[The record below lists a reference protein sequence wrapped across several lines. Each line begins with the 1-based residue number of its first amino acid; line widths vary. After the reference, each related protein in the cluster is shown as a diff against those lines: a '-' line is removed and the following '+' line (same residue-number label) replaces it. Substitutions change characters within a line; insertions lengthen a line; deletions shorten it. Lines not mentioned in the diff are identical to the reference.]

1 MPTSSDS
8 TWDVV
13 ECDWNANG
21 YRLPTEAEWEYAAR
35 AGDNTV
41 DSLIWSGT
49 SDEYDDYVW
58 HGDNSLKTTN
68 EVGRK
73 KANNFDLYDMCG
85 NVQELCWNW
94 HTSTYDTT
102 LEGGMD
108 PIGANLGTKRVIRG
122 GSWGTFIAQC
132 AVSTRSS
139 VSPYNCRSNIGFRV
153 VRSAA

>member
-1 MPTSSDS
+1 MDTSAIFDFIDNFVY
-8 TWDVV
+8 TYDK
-13 ECDWNANG
+13 
-21 YRLPTEAEWEYAAR
+21 
-35 AGDNTV
+35 GDGFI
-41 DSLIWSGT
+41 DALYFGEMSF
-49 SDEYDDYVW
+49 DDIRF
-58 HGDNSLKTTN
+58 DADRNKLLKVLGENTTN

-94 HTSTYDTT
+94 YTSTYDTT

-108 PIGANLGTKRVIRG
+108 PLGANLGTNRVIRG